1 MPYLGNQLEGNYTS
15 FETQTITGDGSTSY
29 TLSNAVT
36 NGKELLVYINNV
48 KQEEGSGKSYTA
60 SGTTITFSDAVAS
73 TDSCY
78 VVYLGRTS
86 QTVSPPDGSL
96 ASYSG
101 NTSLDGAVTINESSA
116 DVDFRVESGGNAN
129 MLLVDGGNDTVVVG
143 QSAPDTTVSGG
154 TPAFQVI
161 GSGFDSSAAFIR
173 RQANQYAP
181 SVMLAKSRSVS
192 VGSHTIVQDDDEIGG
207 IVFIGDDGTD
217 LDTYGATIQAK
228 IDGSPAA
235 NNMPTELL
243 FSTNAGASTV
253 TERMKLG
260 KNGDVTVSDGD
271 LVIGTSGHGISFAA
285 TSDTA
290 GVTMGSELLADYEE
304 GTYDVTMTCGSSG
317 TITVRSDYNTGGYI
331 KVGNLVT
338 VYGYVVVSA
347 ISSPNGYIQVNL
359 PFAVTN
365 TSEGHAS
372 SAIYVHIGSLSGK
385 NTNEI
390 GNGLAFNG
398 QSYFR
403 IYSTDSTAYGT
414 SSANSLTSS
423 SFMYFGGSYRT
434 G

>member
-15 FETQTITGDGSTSY
+15 FETQTITGDGSTGY

-101 NTSLDGAVTINESSA
+101 NASLDGAVTINESSA

-143 QSAPDTTVSGG
+143 QSAPDTTLSGG

-173 RQANQYAP
+173 RQSTQYAP
-181 SVMLAKSRSVS
+181 SIMLAKSRSVS
-192 VGSHTIVQDDDEIGG
+192 VGSHTIVQDNDELGG
-207 IVFIGDDGTD
+207 IIFIGDDGTD

-243 FSTNAGASTV
+243 FSTNAGSSTV
-253 TERMKLG
+253 TERMKIG
-260 KNGDVTVSDGD
+260 KNGDVTISDGD
-271 LVIGTSGHGISFAA
+271 LIIGTSGHGISFAV
-285 TSDTA
+285 TSDGSGTDS
-290 GVTMGSELLADYEE
+290 SELLDDYEE
-304 GTYDVTMTCGSSG
+304 GTWTPSIYQG
-317 TITVRSDYNTGGYI
+317 
-331 KVGNLVT
+331 
-338 VYGYVVVSA
+338 
-347 ISSPNGYIQVNL
+347 ISSPTFNATNGFYRK
-359 PFAVTN
+359 
-365 TSEGHAS
+365 
-372 SAIYVHIGSLSGK
+372 IGSLVYAEFYIQFSGG
-385 NTNEI
+385 TGSSI
-390 GNGLAFNG
+390 ITQIAGLP
-398 QSYFR
+398 
-403 IYSTDSTAYGT
+403 YSLPSANFYRGGGT
-414 SSANSLTSS
+414 SSYSDIVNETLQFYGQQGTDRFAIYHS
-423 SFMYFGGSYRT
+423 GSAQLNFNTAVSTKYIIGT
-434 G
+434 FAYISA

>member
-96 ASYSG
+96 ASYTGNASISG
-101 NTSLDGAVTINESSA
+101 DLTVTGDASFGSTLDIGTGSGTQPSYFHSFLNVQNNASTSNNASVTITSG
-116 DVDFRVESGGNAN
+116 SGGFAGLHFGDSDNGRIGQVAYNNSDDTLLLTAN
-129 MLLVDGGNDTVVVG
+129 NSTRMTIESN
-143 QSAPDTTVSGG
+143 
-154 TPAFQVI
+154 
-161 GSGFDSSAAFIR
+161 GS
-173 RQANQYAP
+173 
-181 SVMLAKSRSVS
+181 
-192 VGSHTIVQDDDEIGG
+192 
-207 IVFIGDDGTD
+207 
-217 LDTYGATIQAK
+217 ATI
-228 IDGSPAA
+228 
-235 NNMPTELL
+235 E
-243 FSTNAGASTV
+243 
-253 TERMKLG
+253 
-260 KNGDVTVSDGD
+260 DGD
-271 LVIGTSGHGISFAA
+271 LIIGTSGHGISFAA

-290 GVTMGSELLADYEE
+290 GMGSELLADYEE

>member
-60 SGTTITFSDAVAS
+60 SGTTISFSDAVAS

-86 QTVSPPDGSL
+86 QTISPPDGSL

-101 NTSLDGAVTINESSA
+101 NASLDGAVTINESSA
-116 DVDFRVESGGNAN
+116 DADFRVESGGNAN

-143 QSAPDTTVSGG
+143 QSAPDTTLSGG

-161 GSGFDSSAAFIR
+161 GSGFNGSGAFVR
-173 RQANQYAP
+173 REANQYAP

-207 IVFIGDDGTD
+207 IIFIGDDGTD

-253 TERMKLG
+253 TERMKIG
-260 KNGDVTVSDGD
+260 KNGDVTISDGD
-271 LVIGTSGHGISFAA
+271 LVIGTSGHGIDFSA
-285 TSDTA
+285 TSNSS
-290 GVTMGSELLADYEE
+290 GSMSSELLDDYEE
-304 GTYDVTMTCGSSG
+304 GTWTATDASGAGLSFTALSGSPIYTKIGRLVICQADIRYPTTSDGTNALIGGLPFTTSEKAGGFTMYMTGSEGALTLRNSAG
-317 TITVRSDYNTGGYI
+317 SNNI
-331 KVGNLVT
+331 LVT
-338 VYGYVVVSA
+338 LPTNQD
-347 ISSPNGYIQVNL
+347 SS
-359 PFAVTN
+359 VTN
-365 TSEGHAS
+365 AN
-372 SAIYVHIGSLSGK
+372 LSGDQIQF
-385 NTNEI
+385 T
-390 GNGLAFNG
+390 F
-398 QSYFR
+398 
-403 IYSTDSTAYGT
+403 IYQV
-414 SSANSLTSS
+414 
-423 SFMYFGGSYRT
+423 
-434 G
+434 